1 LIIFWADEDS
11 PIVRD
16 WAGQLRY
23 NPETEF
29 YSAPGWYY
37 QIGTDLPIG
46 PFDSKED
53 AIAEATR

>member
-1 LIIFWADEDS
+1 MTRGERTLIIFWAD
-11 PIVRD
+11 
-16 WAGQLRY
+16 AGQLRY